1 MQGSCRVNWVDIVV
15 LVLVALSAVSG
26 LRRGAALQLFSYGG
40 FWGGLI
46 VGALLT
52 PIVVSHLHSRTSKA
66 LVALVL
72 VLGMAFLLG
81 TLGSVI
87 GIHSGAALRRVKLGP
102 LDAGLGVAVAVIA
115 TLLVVWIAGGLIGN
129 SRFTGLASAVQNS
142 RIVRALD
149 DVLPPTP
156 SVFAKV
162 ETFLGQEDFPGPFI
176 GLPPA
181 IGQFVPLPG
190 TSAVNRAVDAAG
202 PSTVKIEGEACGL
215 TQEGSGFV
223 VAHDLVVTNAHV
235 VAGVGSP
242 MVIDSRGTHSAVT
255 VYFNPQLDMAL
266 LRVGGAGLDE
276 PALALDPNQVGR
288 GQVGAV
294 LGYPGGGPLTYGPAG
309 VMASFDATGLD
320 IYGNVEA
327 TRLIYEIDAVVRPGN
342 SGGPLVE
349 PNGVVFGIVFAR
361 STINNNVG
369 YALAS
374 PAVLQR
380 VRANEGNTRQ
390 VSTQGCLSS

>member
-15 LVLVALSAVSG
+15 LVIVAISAVSG

-40 FWGGLI
+40 FWGGLL

-52 PIVVSHLHSRTSKA
+52 PVVASHVHSHTSKA

-81 TLGSVI
+81 TLGSVV
-87 GIHSGAALRRVKLGP
+87 GIHSGAALRRIKLGP
-102 LDAGLGVAVAVIA
+102 VDAALGVGVAVVA

-149 DVLPPTP
+149 NVLPPTP

-162 ETFLGQEDFPGPFI
+162 ETFLGENDFPGPFI

-190 TSAVNRAVDAAG
+190 NSAYDRAVNSAAG
-202 PSTVKIEGEACGL
+202 STVKVEGEACGL

-223 VAHDLVVTNAHV
+223 VAPDLVVTNAHV
-235 VAGVGSP
+235 VAGVGYP
-242 MVIDSRGTHSAVT
+242 QVIDTAGPHRAGP
-255 VYFNPQLDMAL
+255 VYFNPELDISL
-266 LRVGGAGLDE
+266 LRVQGLTE
-276 PALALDPNQVGR
+276 KVLPLDPNQVGR

-294 LGYPGGGPLTYGPAG
+294 IGYPGGGPRTEVRAG
-309 VMASFDATGLD
+309 VMASFNATGLD

-349 PNGVVFGIVFAR
+349 PDGNVIGVVFAR
-361 STINNNVG
+361 STVNNNVG

-380 VRANEGNTRQ
+380 VRAAEGDTNR

>member
-1 MQGSCRVNWVDIVV
+1 MQGPARTEMKGSPRVNWVDIVV
-15 LVLVALSAVSG
+15 LVIVAISAVSG

-40 FWGGLI
+40 FWGGLL

-52 PIVVSHLHSRTSKA
+52 PTVASHFHSRTTKA

-87 GIHSGAALRRVKLGP
+87 GIHSGAALRRIKLGP
-102 LDAGLGVAVAVIA
+102 LDAGLGVGVAVIA

-129 SRFTGLASAVQNS
+129 SRFTSLASAVQSS

-181 IGQFVPLPG
+181 IGQFVPLPN
-190 TSAVNRAVDAAG
+190 TSAVNRAVNITAK
-202 PSTVKIEGEACGL
+202 STVKIVGGACGL

-223 VAHDLVVTNAHV
+223 VGPDLVVTNAHV
-235 VAGVGSP
+235 VAGVRSP
-242 MVIDSRGTHSAVT
+242 EVYRHRTARTLLTPVLYDPVLDIAV
-255 VYFNPQLDMAL
+255 
-266 LRVGGAGLDE
+266 LRVPGLSE
-276 PALALDPNQVGR
+276 PVLNLDPKSVGR
-288 GQVGAV
+288 GA
-294 LGYPGGGPLTYGPAG
+294 AG
-309 VMASFDATGLD
+309 CRSRVP
-320 IYGNVEA
+320 
-327 TRLIYEIDAVVRPGN
+327 RRRAVVIRA
-342 SGGPLVE
+342 GGCH
-349 PNGVVFGIVFAR
+349 GGIRRDRFGHIR
-361 STINNNVG
+361 
-369 YALAS
+369 
-374 PAVLQR
+374 QCR
-380 VRANEGNTRQ
+380 VDTFRYTR
-390 VSTQGCLSS
+390 

>member
-1 MQGSCRVNWVDIVV
+1 VNWVDIVV
-15 LVLVALSAVSG
+15 LVIVALSAISG

-40 FWGGLI
+40 FWGGLFL
-46 VGALLT
+46 GAVFT
-52 PIVVSHLHSRTSKA
+52 PTVASHFHSRTSKA
-66 LVALVL
+66 LIAVVL

-102 LDAGLGVAVAVIA
+102 IDSGLGVGVAVVA

-129 SRFTGLASAVQNS
+129 SRFTGLAAAVQNS

-156 SVFAKV
+156 EVFAKV

-181 IGQFVPLPG
+181 IGQFVQLPD
-190 TSAVNRAVDAAG
+190 TSSVNRSVNAAE
-202 PSTVKIEGEACGL
+202 PSTVKVEGGACGL

-223 VAHDLVVTNAHV
+223 VANDLVLTNAHV
-235 VAGVGSP
+235 VAGVASP
-242 MVIDSRGTHSAVT
+242 EVIDQSGVHPAVP
-255 VYFNPQLDMAL
+255 VFYDPELDIAL
-266 LRVGGAGLDE
+266 LRVSGLDR
-276 PALALDPNQVGR
+276 PVLQLDPVEVGR
-288 GQVGAV
+288 GQVAAV
-294 LGYPGGGPLTYGPAG
+294 LGYPGGGPFTYGPAG

-327 TRLIYEIDAVVRPGN
+327 TRSIYEIDAVVRPGN

-349 PNGVVFGIVFAR
+349 PDGLVIGVVFAR
-361 STINNNVG
+361 STVNGNVG
-369 YALAS
+369 YALAT
-374 PAVLQR
+374 PAVLKQ
-380 VRANEGNTRQ
+380 VRAAQNDTAP
-390 VSTQGCLSS
+390 VSTERCLSS

>member
-1 MQGSCRVNWVDIVV
+1 MKGSPRVNWVDIVV
-15 LVLVALSAVSG
+15 LVIVAISAVSG

-40 FWGGLI
+40 FWGGLL

-52 PIVVSHLHSRTSKA
+52 PTVASHFHSRTTKA

-72 VLGMAFLLG
+72 VLGMAFVLG

-87 GIHSGAALRRVKLGP
+87 GIHSGAALRRIKLGP
-102 LDAGLGVAVAVIA
+102 LDAGLGVGVAVIA

-129 SRFTGLASAVQNS
+129 SRFTSLASAVQNS

-181 IGQFVPLPG
+181 IGQFVPLPN
-190 TSAVNRAVDAAG
+190 TSAVNRAVNITAK
-202 PSTVKIEGEACGL
+202 STVKVVGGACGL

-223 VAHDLVVTNAHV
+223 VGPDLVVTNAHV
-235 VAGVGSP
+235 VAGVRSPEVYAQDGSHP
-242 MVIDSRGTHSAVT
+242 ATPVLYDPVLDIAV
-255 VYFNPQLDMAL
+255 
-266 LRVGGAGLDE
+266 LRVEGLSE
-276 PALALDPNQVGR
+276 PALNLDPKSVGR
-288 GQVGAV
+288 GQGGAV
-294 LGYPGGGPLTYGPAG
+294 LGYPGDGPLTYGAAG
-309 VMASFDATGLD
+309 VMAAFDATGLD
-320 IYGNVEA
+320 IYGNVES
-327 TRLIYEIDAVVRPGN
+327 TRSIYEIDAVVRPGN
-342 SGGPLVE
+342 SGGPFVE
-349 PNGVVFGIVFAR
+349 PDGEVIGVVFAR
-361 STINNNVG
+361 STVNSKVG

-380 VRANEGNTRQ
+380 VKSVRSDART
-390 VSTQGCLSS
+390 VSTEGCLSS

>member
-1 MQGSCRVNWVDIVV
+1 MNWVDLVV
-15 LVLVALSAVSG
+15 LAIVAVSAVSG

-40 FWGGLI
+40 FWGGLL

-52 PIVVSHLHSRTSKA
+52 PTIASHFHSRTSKA
-66 LVALVL
+66 IVALVL
-72 VLGMAFLLG
+72 VLGIAFLLG
-81 TLGSVI
+81 TLGSVV
-87 GIHSGAALRRVKLGP
+87 GIHSGAALRRIKLGP
-102 LDAGLGVAVAVIA
+102 VDSGLGVGVAVIA

-129 SRFTGLASAVQNS
+129 SRFTSLASAVQGS

-149 DVLPPTP
+149 NVLPPTP

-162 ETFLGQEDFPGPFI
+162 QTFLGQQDFPGPFI

-181 IGQFVPLPG
+181 IGQFVPLPSN
-190 TSAVNRAVDAAG
+190 SAVNRAYDAAG
-202 PSTVKIEGEACGL
+202 PSTVKIEGGACGL

-223 VAHDLVVTNAHV
+223 VGPDLVVTNAHV

-242 MVIDSRGTHSAVT
+242 TVIDQKGEHVGVPVLYDPELDIAV
-255 VYFNPQLDMAL
+255 
-266 LRVGGAGLDE
+266 LRVAGLDE
-276 PALALDPNQVGR
+276 PVLHLDSNTVGR

-294 LGYPGGGPLTYGPAG
+294 LGYPGGGPLTHGPAG
-309 VMASFDATGLD
+309 VMATFDATGLD

-327 TRLIYEIDAVVRPGN
+327 TRSIYEIDAVVRPGN

-349 PNGVVFGIVFAR
+349 PDGEVIGVVFAR
-361 STINNNVG
+361 STVNNSVG

-380 VRANEGNTRQ
+380 VRSALSNTKA
-390 VSTQGCLSS
+390 VSTLGCLSS